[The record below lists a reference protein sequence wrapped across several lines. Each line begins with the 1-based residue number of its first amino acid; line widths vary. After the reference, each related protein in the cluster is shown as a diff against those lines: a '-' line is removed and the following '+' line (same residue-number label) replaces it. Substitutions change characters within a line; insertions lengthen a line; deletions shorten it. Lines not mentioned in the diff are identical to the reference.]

1 VVEVV
6 GFVVG
11 RVVVEMGIWG
21 VKGEGGIVRWEERKG
36 VGVGE
41 IESVE
46 RMFGFDVVW

>member
-1 VVEVV
+1 
-6 GFVVG
+6 
-11 RVVVEMGIWG
+11 
-21 VKGEGGIVRWEERKG
+21 VRWEERKG